1 MTQYVERGNTASIQ
15 PTSVPVE
22 APTTAMLSR
31 NDQHTAAHRS
41 KFWNFADRRFVTS
54 IMRRFADSFGQV
66 LQAMWTHKLRS
77 FLTMFGIAWGVGSL
91 LLLIGLG
98 EGFRA
103 GTEKNLADFGEDYMQ
118 IYNGHVPAVGR
129 SQLASRQYYLNYED
143 YLDIRNSPYVRNAT
157 PVIYRGDLRLV
168 SEYGSSNGY
177 VDGSEPQFY
186 DIRRQTIEQG
196 RWLNWDDE
204 RQRHNVCIIGSEF
217 VRILFP
223 GHPAVGS
230 RLLINGVPFE
240 VIGTIKK
247 MGHGNNVDQN
257 MRLIMPYSTMAIYF
271 PLQGEGNAGAV
282 KYVAY
287 QPITRE
293 RHAEARK
300 AVRSIVARNHNFDA
314 ETPDAFD
321 DWDSIAN
328 AEMVGKISDAMN
340 TFLGAVGLVTLALG
354 AMGVVNIMLVSVT
367 ERTREI
373 GLRKALGATR
383 RSILFQFFFEGLM
396 LTALSGGFG
405 VLAAYGAT
413 KLFGLAPPIDG
424 FELPHI
430 YPASAALAIVSLAT
444 AGIIAGLYPA
454 RRAALLTPV
463 EALRQ
468 E

>member
-1 MTQYVERGNTASIQ
+1 MSNVCEWNNDFSGAIRNSSHQIYV
-15 PTSVPVE
+15 
-22 APTTAMLSR
+22 
-31 NDQHTAAHRS
+31 D
-41 KFWNFADRRFVTS
+41 S
-54 IMRRFADSFGQV
+54 IMRRFVDSVRQV
-66 LQAMWTHKLRS
+66 LSAIWAHKLRS

-91 LLLIGLG
+91 LLLVGLG

-103 GTEKNLADFGEDYMQ
+103 GTKKNLATFGEDYMQ
-118 IYNGHVPAVGR
+118 VYNGRVPAIGA
-129 SQLASRQYYLNYED
+129 SQLSSREYYLNYQD
-143 YLDIRNSPYVRNAT
+143 YLDIRNSQFVRNAT

-186 DIRRQTIEQG
+186 DIRYQPVGQG
-196 RWLNWDDE
+196 RWLDWGDE
-204 RQRHNVCIIGSEF
+204 RQGNRVCVIGTEF

-223 GHPAVGS
+223 GRPAVGG

-240 VIGTIKK
+240 VIGTMKNI
-247 MGHGNNVDQN
+247 GHGNNAEQN
-257 MRLIMPYSTMAIYF
+257 MRLVMPYTTMATYF
-271 PLQGEGNAGAV
+271 PMKGQGNANAM

-293 RHAEARK
+293 QHDQAKK
-300 AVRSIVARNHNFDA
+300 AVRSIIARNHKFDP

-321 DWDSIAN
+321 DWDSIAT
-328 AEMVGKISDAMN
+328 AEMVGKISDAMDA
-340 TFLGAVGLVTLALG
+340 FLGAVGLVTLGLG
-354 AMGVVNIMLVSVT
+354 AVGVVNIMLVSVT
-367 ERTREI
+367 ERTSEI
-373 GLRKALGATR
+373 GLRKALGATY
-383 RSILFQFFFEGLM
+383 SNILFQFFVEGLM
-396 LTALSGGFG
+396 LTVISGLIGLG
-405 VLAAYGAT
+405 GAYGVT
-413 KLFGLAPPIDG
+413 KLLDLAPPMDG

-430 YPASAALAIVSLAT
+430 YLESAVLAIGSLAL

>member
-1 MTQYVERGNTASIQ
+1 M
-15 PTSVPVE
+15 
-22 APTTAMLSR
+22 
-31 NDQHTAAHRS
+31 
-41 KFWNFADRRFVTS
+41 RRFV
-54 IMRRFADSFGQV
+54 DSFRQV
-66 LQAMWTHKLRS
+66 LAAMWAHKLRS

-91 LLLIGLG
+91 LLLVGLG

-103 GTEKNLADFGEDYMQ
+103 GTEKNLAGFGEDYMQ
-118 IYNGHVPAVGR
+118 IYNGRVPAVGG
-129 SQLASRQYYLNYED
+129 SQLSSRQYYLDYQD

-186 DIRRQTIEQG
+186 DIRYQPLAQG
-196 RWLNWDDE
+196 RWPSWTDE
-204 RQRHNVCIIGSEF
+204 QQRNNVCVIGKEF
-217 VRILFP
+217 VRLLFP
-223 GHPAVGS
+223 GRPAIGG
-230 RLLINGVPFE
+230 RLLINGVPFQ
-240 VIGTIKK
+240 VIGTI
-247 MGHGNNVDQN
+247 GNIGFGRNNDQN
-257 MRLIMPYSTMAIYF
+257 MRLVMPYTTMATYF
-271 PLQGEGNAGAV
+271 PMPGEGNAKAV

-293 RHAEARK
+293 QHDQAKKSVHA
-300 AVRSIVARNHNFDA
+300 IVARNHHFDP

-321 DWDSIAN
+321 EWDTIEE
-328 AEMVGKISDAMN
+328 AEMVGKISDAMDA
-340 TFLGAVGLVTLALG
+340 FLGAVGLVTLALG
-354 AMGVVNIMLVSVT
+354 AMGVVNIMLVSVA

-383 RSILFQFFFEGLM
+383 RSILFQFFLEGLM
-396 LTALSGGFG
+396 LTAISGGIG
-405 VLAAYGAT
+405 VGAAYGAT
-413 KLFGLAPPIDG
+413 RLFGLLPPIDG

-430 YPASAALAIVSLAT
+430 YPATAALAMGSLAA

-454 RRAALLTPV
+454 QRAAVLTPV

>member
-1 MTQYVERGNTASIQ
+1 
-15 PTSVPVE
+15 
-22 APTTAMLSR
+22 
-31 NDQHTAAHRS
+31 
-41 KFWNFADRRFVTS
+41 
-54 IMRRFADSFGQV
+54 MRRFADSFGQV
-66 LQAMWTHKLRS
+66 LRAMGAHKLRS

-91 LLLIGLG
+91 LLLVGLG

-103 GTEKNLADFGEDYMQ
+103 GTQKNLANFGDDFMQ
-118 IYNGHVPAVGR
+118 IYNSHVPAIGG
-129 SQLASRQYYLNYED
+129 SQLSSRQYYLNYQD

-186 DIRRQTIEQG
+186 DIRRQPIEQG

-204 RQRHNVCIIGSEF
+204 RQRHNVCVIGSEF
-217 VRILFP
+217 IRILFP
-223 GHPAVGS
+223 GHPVVGS
-230 RLLINGVPFE
+230 RILINGVPFE
-240 VIGTIKK
+240 VVGTIQKL
-247 MGHGNNVDQN
+247 GHGNNADLN
-257 MRLIMPYSTMAIYF
+257 MRLVMPYNTMLTYF
-271 PLQGEGNAGAV
+271 PMQGNGNANAI
-282 KYVAY
+282 KYVAF
-287 QPITRE
+287 QPITRQQ
-293 RHAEARK
+293 HDQAKK
-300 AVRSIVARNHNFDA
+300 AVRSIVARNHNFDP

-321 DWDSIAN
+321 DWDSIATV
-328 AEMVGKISDAMN
+328 EMVGKISDAMD

-383 RSILFQFFFEGLM
+383 RTILFQFFLEGL
-396 LTALSGGFG
+396 TITGISGGFG
-405 VLAAYGAT
+405 VMAAYGAT

-454 RRAALLTPV
+454 RRAAMLTPV

>member
-1 MTQYVERGNTASIQ
+1 M
-15 PTSVPVE
+15 
-22 APTTAMLSR
+22 
-31 NDQHTAAHRS
+31 
-41 KFWNFADRRFVTS
+41 RRFV
-54 IMRRFADSFGQV
+54 DSFRQV
-66 LQAMWTHKLRS
+66 LAAMWAHKLRS

-91 LLLIGLG
+91 LLLVGLG

-103 GTEKNLADFGEDYMQ
+103 GTEKSLSGFGQDYMQ
-118 IYNGHVPAVGR
+118 IYNGRVPAVGG
-129 SQLASRQYYLNYED
+129 SQLSSRQYYLDYQD
-143 YLDIRNSPYVRNAT
+143 YLDIRNSPYVRNAA

-186 DIRRQTIEQG
+186 DIRYQPLDQG
-196 RWLNWDDE
+196 RWPSWTDE
-204 RQRHNVCIIGSEF
+204 QQRNNVCVIGKEF

-223 GHPAVGS
+223 GHPPIGG
-230 RLLINGVPFE
+230 RILINGVPFQ
-240 VIGTIKK
+240 VIGTIASI
-247 MGHGNNVDQN
+247 GHGRNNDQN
-257 MRLIMPYSTMAIYF
+257 MRLVMPYSAMATYF
-271 PLQGEGNAGAV
+271 PMPGDGNAKAV

-287 QPITRE
+287 QPVTRE
-293 RHAEARK
+293 QHDQAKK
-300 AVRSIVARNHNFDA
+300 AVHIIIARNHGFDP

-321 DWDSIAN
+321 EWDTIESV
-328 AEMVGKISDAMN
+328 EMIGKISDAMDA
-340 TFLGAVGLVTLALG
+340 FLGAVGLITLALG

-383 RSILFQFFFEGLM
+383 RSILFQFFLEGLM
-396 LTALSGGFG
+396 LTALSGGIG
-405 VLAAYGAT
+405 VAAAYGAT
-413 KLFGLAPPIDG
+413 KLFGLVPPIDG

-430 YPASAALAIVSLAT
+430 YPATAALAMGSLAA

-454 RRAALLTPV
+454 RRAAWLTPV

>member
-1 MTQYVERGNTASIQ
+1 
-15 PTSVPVE
+15 
-22 APTTAMLSR
+22 
-31 NDQHTAAHRS
+31 
-41 KFWNFADRRFVTS
+41 
-54 IMRRFADSFGQV
+54 
-66 LQAMWTHKLRS
+66 MWAHKLRS

-91 LLLIGLG
+91 LLLVGLG

-103 GTEKNLADFGEDYMQ
+103 GTEKSLANFGEDFMQ
-118 IYNGHVPAVGR
+118 IYNGHVSAVGD
-129 SQLASRQYYLNYED
+129 SQLSSRQYHLDYQD
-143 YLDIRNSPYVRNAT
+143 YLDIRSSSFVRNAT

-186 DIRRQTIEQG
+186 DIRYQPIDQG
-196 RWLNWDDE
+196 RWLSWNDE
-204 RQRHNVCIIGSEF
+204 RQRNNVCVIGSEF
-217 VRILFP
+217 VRLLFP
-223 GHPAVGS
+223 GRPAVGS
-230 RLLINGVPFE
+230 RLLINSVPFQ

-247 MGHGNNVDQN
+247 VGHGNNNDQN
-257 MRLIMPYSTMAIYF
+257 MRLIMPYSTMANYF
-271 PLQGEGNAGAV
+271 PMPGEGNAKAL

-287 QPITRE
+287 QPMTRE
-293 RHAEARK
+293 QHDQAKIAVHA
-300 AVRSIVARNHNFDA
+300 IVARNHHFDPD
-314 ETPDAFD
+314 TPDAFD
-321 DWDSIAN
+321 EWDTIDG
-328 AEMVGKISDAMN
+328 AEMVGKISDAMDA
-340 TFLGAVGLVTLALG
+340 FLGAVGLVTLALG

-383 RSILFQFFFEGLM
+383 RNILFQFFLEGLM
-396 LTALSGGFG
+396 LTAISGAIG
-405 VLAAYGAT
+405 VAAAYGAT
-413 KLFGLAPPIDG
+413 RLFGLAPPIDG

-430 YPASAALAIVSLAT
+430 YPATAALAMGSLAA

>member
-1 MTQYVERGNTASIQ
+1 M
-15 PTSVPVE
+15 
-22 APTTAMLSR
+22 
-31 NDQHTAAHRS
+31 
-41 KFWNFADRRFVTS
+41 RRFV
-54 IMRRFADSFGQV
+54 DSFRQV
-66 LQAMWTHKLRS
+66 LRAMWTHKLRS

-91 LLLIGLG
+91 LLLVGLG

-103 GTEKNLADFGEDYMQ
+103 GTDKSLASFGQDYMQ
-118 IYNGHVPAVGR
+118 IFNGRVPAVGR
-129 SQLASRQYYLNYED
+129 SQLSSRQYYLSYQD
-143 YLDIRNSPYVRNAT
+143 YLDVRNSPYIRNAA

-168 SEYGSSNGY
+168 SDYGSSNGY

-186 DIRRQTIEQG
+186 DIRYQPVDQG
-196 RWLNWDDE
+196 RWMNWDDE
-204 RQRHNVCIIGSEF
+204 RERHNVCVIGSEF
-217 VRILFP
+217 VRLLFP
-223 GHPAVGS
+223 GRPVIGS
-230 RLLINGVPFE
+230 RLLINGVPFQ
-240 VIGTIKK
+240 VIGTIQKI
-247 MGHGNNVDQN
+247 GHGNNNDQN
-257 MRLIMPYSTMAIYF
+257 MRLVMPYSTMATYF
-271 PLQGEGNAGAV
+271 PIQGEGNAKAI

-287 QPITRE
+287 QPVIRQ
-293 RHAEARK
+293 RHAEAKK
-300 AVRSIVARNHNFDA
+300 AVRSIIARNHNFDP

-321 DWDSIAN
+321 DWDTIEG
-328 AEMVGKISDAMN
+328 AEMMGKISDAMD

-383 RSILFQFFFEGLM
+383 RSILFQFFLEGLM
-396 LTALSGGFG
+396 LTVMSGAIG
-405 VLAAYGAT
+405 VAAAYLAT

-430 YPASAALAIVSLAT
+430 YPATAALAIVSLAT
-444 AGIIAGLYPA
+444 AGIVAGLYPA

>member
-1 MTQYVERGNTASIQ
+1 
-15 PTSVPVE
+15 
-22 APTTAMLSR
+22 
-31 NDQHTAAHRS
+31 
-41 KFWNFADRRFVTS
+41 
-54 IMRRFADSFGQV
+54 MRRFADSFSQV
-66 LQAMWTHKLRS
+66 LGAMWAHKMRS

-91 LLLIGLG
+91 LLLVGLG

-103 GTEKNLADFGEDYMQ
+103 GTARELADFGDDLMQ
-118 IYNGHVPAVGR
+118 MYNGRVPALGG
-129 SQLASRQYYLNYED
+129 SQLSSRQYYLNYQD
-143 YLDIRNSPYVRNAT
+143 YLDIRSSSYVRNAA
-157 PVIYRGDLRLV
+157 PVLYRGDLRLV

-186 DIRRQTIEQG
+186 DIRYQPIEQG
-196 RWLNWDDE
+196 RWLNWSDE
-204 RQRHNVCIIGSEF
+204 LQRNNVCVIGSEF
-217 VRILFP
+217 IRILFP
-223 GHPAVGS
+223 GRPVVGS

-247 MGHGNNVDQN
+247 IGHGNNADQN
-257 MRLIMPYSTMAIYF
+257 MRLIMPYTTMAMYF
-271 PLQGEGNAGAV
+271 PLKGEGNANAV
-282 KYVAY
+282 KYVVY
-287 QPITRE
+287 QPIT
-293 RHAEARK
+293 HAQHAQAKK
-300 AVRSIVARNHNFDA
+300 AVRAIVARNHNFDP

-328 AEMVGKISDAMN
+328 AEMIGKISDAMDV
-340 TFLGAVGLVTLALG
+340 FLGAVGLVTLALG
-354 AMGVVNIMLVSVT
+354 AMGVVNIMLVSVA

-383 RSILFQFFFEGLM
+383 SSILFQFFLEGLM
-396 LTALSGGFG
+396 LTAISGAIG
-405 VLAAYGAT
+405 VGAAWGVT
-413 KLFGLAPPIDG
+413 RLFGLIPQIPG

-430 YPASAALAIVSLAT
+430 YPATAALAGGSLAA

>member
-1 MTQYVERGNTASIQ
+1 
-15 PTSVPVE
+15 
-22 APTTAMLSR
+22 
-31 NDQHTAAHRS
+31 
-41 KFWNFADRRFVTS
+41 
-54 IMRRFADSFGQV
+54 MRRFADTFSQV
-66 LQAMWTHKLRS
+66 LRAISAHKLRA

-91 LLLIGLG
+91 LLLVGLG

-103 GTEKNLADFGEDYMQ
+103 GTKKNLANFGEDYMH
-118 IYNGHVPAVGR
+118 IYNGRVPAVAG
-129 SQLASRQYYLNYED
+129 SQLSSRQYYLNYQD
-143 YLDIRNSPYVRNAT
+143 YVDIRNSPHVRNAA
-157 PVIYRGDLRLV
+157 PIIYRGDLRLV
-168 SEYGSSNGY
+168 SEYGNSNGY

-186 DIRRQTIEQG
+186 DIRRQTIDQG

-204 RQRHNVCIIGSEF
+204 RQHHNVCVIGSEF

-230 RLLINGVPFE
+230 RILINGVPFE
-240 VIGTIKK
+240 VIGTIQKL
-247 MGHGNNVDQN
+247 GHGNNADLN
-257 MRLIMPYSTMAIYF
+257 MRLIMPYSTMLMYF
-271 PLQGEGNAGAV
+271 PMQGAGNENAV
-282 KYVAY
+282 KYVVY

-293 RHAEARK
+293 RHDEAKR
-300 AVRSIVARNHNFDA
+300 AVRRIVAKNHNFDP
-314 ETPDAFD
+314 EMPDAFD
-321 DWDSIAN
+321 DWDSIATV
-328 AEMVGKISDAMN
+328 EMIGKISDAMD

-354 AMGVVNIMLVSVT
+354 ALGVVNIMLVSVA

-396 LTALSGGFG
+396 LTAISGAIG

-413 KLFGLAPPIDG
+413 RLFGLAPPIDG

-430 YPASAALAIVSLAT
+430 YPATAALAMVSLAT
-444 AGIIAGLYPA
+444 AGIVAGLYPA
-454 RRAALLTPV
+454 RRAAFLTPV